1 MAAIADKIDR
11 YFIELEWPFE
21 RVDDTLWHT
30 AFPGDIQVHDVFVS
44 ADEDDWLSFRSPV
57 AKAPQADCR
66 HKLHEHLLRINALIP
81 LTKFCVMETG
91 DIFAMIDF
99 PTHDLSFSE
108 FRTAV
113 MTLVNHVDAYD
124 NEIVK
129 LCEDPGHVST
139 LEKQGIAVK

>member
-21 RVDDTLWHT
+21 RVDATLWHT
-30 AFPGDIQVHDVFVS
+30 AFPGDLQVHEIFVS
-44 ADEDDWLSFRSPV
+44 ADEEDWLSFRSPV
-57 AKAPQADCR
+57 AKAPKPDCR
-66 HKLHEHLLRINALIP
+66 HRLHEHLLRVNALIP
-81 LTKFCVMETG
+81 LTKFCVMEAG
-91 DIFAMIDF
+91 DVFAMIDL
-99 PTHDLSFSE
+99 PCHDLSFSE

-129 LCEDPGHVST
+129 LCEDPGHVSS
-139 LEKQGIAVK
+139 LEKQGLAAK